1 MKTRLT
7 HALMSATVALGAL
20 AAAPPAQATPQ
31 DIHVTGAWMHVMTT
45 TGGSADHLVFELSDD
60 IPLGV
65 HGTVTASAC
74 GRVLGTLP
82 FIGRR
87 PDEHPGD
94 GVSVIVNEVLVAE
107 YSYTIR
113 FSDPTMP
120 VLEGTRA
127 VDFPPNLPTCAQT
140 TVNPTSPD
148 LNEATIYNEAP
159 YDYVVKRGKTKVN
172 GKLHGVTPFKVG
184 DTVKVTAPRLSLEA
198 KTYGAQVA
206 YEWTIHR
213 VTRAGQVKGTKVV
226 GTGTKV
232 KVKRAWKGK
241 ILSATLIVSDDVF
254 KHPYTTHVDGGSGQV
269 K

>member
-1 MKTRLT
+1 MKTRVT
-7 HALMSATVALGAL
+7 HALMSASVALGAL
-20 AAAPPAQATPQ
+20 TAATPAQATPQ
-31 DIHVTGAWMHVMTT
+31 DIHVTMAMVHVDGTL
-45 TGGSADHLVFELSDD
+45 GGRTDSLGLFLSDD

-82 FIGRR
+82 FIGKR
-87 PDEHPGD
+87 PDADPGD
-94 GVSVIVNEVLVAE
+94 AVTVMVNEVKVAE

-127 VDFPPNLPTCAQT
+127 VDYPSNLPTCAQT
-140 TVNPTSPD
+140 TVNPTTPD
-148 LNEATIYNEAP
+148 LNEATIFNEAP
-159 YDYVVKRGKTKVN
+159 YDYVVKRGNTKVN
-172 GKLHGVTPFKVG
+172 GKPHGSAPFKVG
-184 DTVKVTAPRLSLEA
+184 DTVKVTAPRLSIEA
-198 KTYGAQVA
+198 KTYGAEVT
-206 YEWTIHR
+206 YEWTVHR

-232 KVKRAWKGK
+232 KVKRAWKDK

-254 KHPYTTHVDGGSGQV
+254 KHPYTTFVEGGSGQV
-269 K
+269 R